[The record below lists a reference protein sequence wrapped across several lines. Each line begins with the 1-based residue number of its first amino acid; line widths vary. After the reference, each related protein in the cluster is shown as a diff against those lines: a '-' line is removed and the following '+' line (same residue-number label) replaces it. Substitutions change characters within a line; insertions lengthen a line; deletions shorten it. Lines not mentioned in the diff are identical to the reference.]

1 MINEIIADL
10 IYGGMILIFPVSAII
25 MQKIEDKRNN

>member
-10 IYGGMILIFPVSAII
+10 IYGGLILVFPIFALI
-25 MQKIEDKRNN
+25 MQKIEDKRQ

>member
-10 IYGGMILIFPVSAII
+10 IYGGIILAFPVSAII

>member
-10 IYGGMILIFPVSAII
+10 IYGGMILVFPVFALII
-25 MQKIEDKRNN
+25 QKIEDKR

>member
-10 IYGGMILIFPVSAII
+10 IYGGLILVFPIFALI
-25 MQKIEDKRNN
+25 MQQIEDKRQ

>member
-1 MINEIIADL
+1 MIDEILNDL
-10 IYGGMILIFPVSAII
+10 FYCGLILVFPIFALI